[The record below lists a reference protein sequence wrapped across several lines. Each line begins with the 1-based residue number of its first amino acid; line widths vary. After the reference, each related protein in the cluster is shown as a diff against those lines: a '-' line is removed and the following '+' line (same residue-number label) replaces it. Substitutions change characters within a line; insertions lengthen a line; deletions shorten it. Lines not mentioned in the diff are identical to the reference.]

1 MTEWRTPSAAEL
13 TDLAAGLR
21 DLDWSWDL
29 ADVPELAARFG
40 WRAVLS
46 RPNWV
51 MLDTGL
57 GVGSGKVHGADGKA
71 VRIETRLTDFV
82 EEDAA
87 GTERIR
93 TAFAEMAG
101 VLTDALGAPTA
112 RIPGEWPQIRW
123 ADQAATV
130 VLAQS
135 PVSVVLY
142 LVTNARLAMDDR
154 NIEVERQAEQ

>member
-1 MTEWRTPSAAEL
+1 MTEWRIPSATEL
-13 TDLAAGLR
+13 TDLATGLR
-21 DLDWSWDL
+21 DLDWSWNL
-29 ADVPELAARFG
+29 ADAAELAARFG
-40 WRAVLS
+40 WRVVVS

-57 GVGSGKVHGADGKA
+57 GVGSGKVHGEDGKA
-71 VRIETRLTDFV
+71 VRVETRLTDFV
-82 EEDAA
+82 EENTA

-93 TAFAEMAG
+93 TAFAELAG
-101 VLTDALGAPTA
+101 VLTDVLGAPTA

-123 ADQAATV
+123 AGPAATV

-154 NIEVERQAEQ
+154 SIEVEKQAQQ